1 MYTAGL
7 ARPAAH
13 RTLLALILLMW
24 VAGCDSQRIADPSR
38 PAEATPALSS
48 ARPPSV
54 EVSPV
59 DDTPFDLPCGT
70 FTIRVSYTGWVRTTT
85 FFDQSGTPV
94 KLQIQ
99 VNIQGTATNLQTG
112 KTVSDY
118 ENPIVVVDLTT
129 GGVTINGVPAHVT
142 APGEGIIIQDT
153 GRITYDAEG
162 HITFEAGPHDQGDQ
176 GALEAYCSALS

>member
-13 RTLLALILLMW
+13 RTLLALTLLMW

-48 ARPPSV
+48 VQAPSI
-54 EVSPV
+54 EVSPENDV
-59 DDTPFDLPCGT
+59 FDLPCGT
-70 FTIRVSYTGWVRTTT
+70 FTIHATYTGWVRTTT

-94 KLQIQ
+94 KLKIE

-112 KTVSDY
+112 KTVNDY
-118 ENPIVVVDLTT
+118 EIFIVVVDLTT
-129 GGVTINGVPAHVT
+129 GGVTINGTPAHVT

-153 GRITYDAEG
+153 GTITYDAEG
-162 HITFEAGPHDQGDQ
+162 HITFEAGPHNQADQ